1 MLQNESFY
9 NSITFTSRTT
19 ATNKNYVQKVELF
32 KWAIH
37 INLLIVHLDIMLY
50 YNQLTELRVNV

>member
-50 YNQLTELRVNV
+50 YNQLFV